1 MTGTLLFLLMGIL
14 LTGGAVSYTPVF
26 GELSYENMLETIT
39 DDLDSVRGNEH
50 LTKPTFG
57 VSHGT
62 SEIII
67 DEGFSF
73 NNQTFAIT
81 NNFHTSFE
89 EQSINLGEVN
99 SFEATVFAP
108 KGLRVQEFLFGISNV
123 GEAHLADLGVEVWYG
138 YAGEIEKVKAIQN
151 SKVIDKDSIIVTHEK
166 TKCQSFEVEK
176 KCDTTKVSMVFLEPL
191 QDKVMAI
198 KAIDYKNRY
207 QITYLNEGFDI
218 SDASL
223 NPMHTAT
230 IPSQIRGEDLL
241 QLTQT
246 SKYSPYWMAEDG
258 RIFERNHFGSFKQI
272 NISFERFQDSGDPL
286 TRYHSG
292 FGGVLEYEK
301 ERALK
306 IFNATTLLS
315 PISESYSFE
324 ISIGERITDE
334 MKAKMLDQEQI
345 AQKIL
350 EDSQVQA
357 RYSKHSRS

>member
-1 MTGTLLFLLMGIL
+1 MNGTLLFLLMGIL
-14 LTGGAVSYTPVF
+14 FIGGVVSYVPVF
-26 GELSYENMLETIT
+26 GELSYENMVETVTNDLENF
-39 DDLDSVRGNEH
+39 RGNEH
-50 LTKPTFG
+50 LTRPTFG
-57 VSHGT
+57 VNHET
-62 SEIII
+62 SEIIVN
-67 DEGFSF
+67 EGFTF
-73 NNQTFAIT
+73 NNQTFTIT
-81 NNFHTSFE
+81 NNFHTPFE

-99 SFEATVFAP
+99 SFEATVFTP
-108 KGLRVQEFLFGISNV
+108 KGLRVQEFLFGISEI
-123 GEAHLADLGVEVWYG
+123 GEAHLAELGIEVWYG
-138 YAGEIEKVKAIQN
+138 YAGEIEKVMAIQKSN
-151 SKVIDKDSIIVTHEK
+151 VIDKDSIIVTHEK

-176 KCDTTKVSMVFLEPL
+176 KCDSTKVSMVFLEPL
-191 QDKVMAI
+191 RDKVMAI

-207 QITYLNEGFDI
+207 HITYLNEGFDI

-230 IPSQIRGEDLL
+230 IPSQVRGEDLL

-246 SKYSPYWMAEDG
+246 AKYSPYWMAKDG
-258 RIFERNHFGSFKQI
+258 RIFERNHIGSFKQI

-301 ERALK
+301 DRALK

-315 PISESYSFE
+315 PISDSYSIE

-334 MKAKMLDQEQI
+334 MKVKLLEQEQI

-350 EDSQVQA
+350 EASQVQA
-357 RYSKHSRS
+357 RYSKHSTG